1 MGLLIIDA
9 IFMIKSIFSVDL
21 DESGW
26 ALIPF
31 LVIALVLL
39 NLVIFATVGFVR
51 NHRPGHETSMT
62 SHTRA
67 A

>member
-1 MGLLIIDA
+1 MDD
-9 IFMIKSIFSVDL
+9 M

-31 LVIALVLL
+31 LVIAIGVL
-39 NLVIFATVGFVR
+39 NLAIFGAVRFVR
-51 NHRPGHETSMT
+51 NHRPRHDAAMT
-62 SHTRA
+62 SHTSA